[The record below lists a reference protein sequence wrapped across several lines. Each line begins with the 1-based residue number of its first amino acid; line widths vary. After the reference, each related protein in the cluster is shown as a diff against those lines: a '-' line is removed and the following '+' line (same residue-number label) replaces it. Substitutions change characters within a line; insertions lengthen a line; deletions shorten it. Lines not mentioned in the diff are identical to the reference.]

1 MLGWPGM
8 GHLIQKE
15 CVDMTIFDDILATA
29 KSAADVVGKKAV
41 LVKELSRLR
50 LTMAELNKEISRN
63 FEALGR
69 LVYDASKSGN
79 SYDVNDSVL
88 AIDELYEE
96 LSALSE
102 ELNRLRGRTVC
113 PCCGHENVLGATFC
127 NKCGTRLP
135 EQEEEEKAEAEPGDT
150 EEPDTA
156 APVADD
162 AGDED
167 EEAAAPAAE
176 APRPVEPEDD
186 GTGKE

>member
-1 MLGWPGM
+1 
-8 GHLIQKE
+8 
-15 CVDMTIFDDILATA
+15 MTIFDDILATA

-135 EQEEEEKAEAEPGDT
+135 EQEEEDEKAEAEPSDT

-156 APVADD
+156 AP
-162 AGDED
+162 G
-167 EEAAAPAAE
+167 
-176 APRPVEPEDD
+176 
-186 GTGKE
+186 GG

>member
-1 MLGWPGM
+1 
-8 GHLIQKE
+8 
-15 CVDMTIFDDILATA
+15 MTIFDDILATA
-29 KSAADVVGKKAV
+29 KSAADVVGKKAI

-102 ELNRLRGRTVC
+102 ELNRLRGRMVC

-135 EQEEEEKAEAEPGDT
+135 EQEVEEKAAPTPDET
-150 EEPDTA
+150 EEPDAA
-156 APVADD
+156 APADEEVYE
-162 AGDED
+162 ED
-167 EEAAAPAAE
+167 EAAAPAAE
-176 APRPVEPEDD
+176 APRTAEREDD
-186 GTGKE
+186 DNSKA